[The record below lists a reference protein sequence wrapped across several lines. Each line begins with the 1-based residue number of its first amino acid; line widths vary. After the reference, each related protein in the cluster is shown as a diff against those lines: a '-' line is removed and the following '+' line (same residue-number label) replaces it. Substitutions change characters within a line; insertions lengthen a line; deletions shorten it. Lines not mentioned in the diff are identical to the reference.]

1 MRNSII
7 TAVVL
12 ALAVNAG
19 VVFALPLLAG
29 AIENALPGRA
39 PIEIRDVELVEI
51 EESQPIP
58 MISPSVPKEEV
69 QVRQPSQPPSPRE
82 QKPPD
87 RPPAQ
92 PGEWKR
98 LPDMLR
104 DADFDF
110 DPDALMP
117 TVDLALPVTSGSGSI
132 SDSGAGDA
140 PPAREIRSLDE
151 VDRRPMKVYHVQP
164 VYPLSLLEASVE
176 SEVTL
181 SLTIG
186 ADGTVDGVRVERG
199 SGYRDFDTAAVEAV
213 RRWRF
218 SPALAGDRPTA
229 VRAIQ
234 RIRFSLR

>member
-1 MRNSII
+1 MRNSIV

-39 PIEIRDVELVEI
+39 LLEIRDVELVEI

-58 MISPSVPKEEV
+58 MISPSAPKEEV
-69 QVRQPSQPPSPRE
+69 QVKQPSQPPSPQE

-87 RPPAQ
+87 RPPVQ
-92 PGEWKR
+92 PGEE
-98 LPDMLR
+98 LPDLLR
-104 DADFDF
+104 EVDFDF

-117 TVDLALPVTSGSGSI
+117 TVDLALPTASGAGPSA
-132 SDSGAGDA
+132 DSGAGNA

-164 VYPLSLLEASVE
+164 VYPLSLLEAGVE
-176 SEVTL
+176 SEVML

-199 SGYRDFDTAAVEAV
+199 SGYRDFDTAAIEAV

-218 SPALAGDRPTA
+218 SPALVGDRPTA